1 MSTSY
6 LGRNLQ
12 IASSRPREMINADW
26 TVPTVDLSAIQRGKV
41 KQVASG
47 REKMRDL

>member
-1 MSTSY
+1 M
-6 LGRNLQ
+6 N
-12 IASSRPREMINADW
+12 IAL

>member
-12 IASSRPREMINADW
+12 IARSALRIMNTAW
-26 TVPTVDLSAIQRGKV
+26 TVPAVDLSAIQHGKV